1 MRQIM
6 FTGLQAPRLKLNT
19 ALISQIWLNYRMLYI
34 LIFVALLLL
43 IYWPQFWVKS
53 VLGRYNQQPE
63 KNFPGTGGEFAR
75 HLLDR
80 FELSHIKVEATELG
94 DHYDPESLSVRL
106 TQDKF
111 DAKTLTAITVAAH
124 ECGHALQHAA
134 NEPLFLWRSRFAYSS
149 VWATR
154 LGSFLL
160 FTAPVLSL
168 ITRAPPAA
176 LIGFAGAFLI
186 MGFGIAVQIITLP
199 VELDA
204 SFNKAL
210 PMLKSGYLE
219 PHQLPA
225 ANKILKAAAWTYVA
239 GALASL
245 LNFWRWMAVFRR

>member
-1 MRQIM
+1 MV
-6 FTGLQAPRLKLNT
+6 
-19 ALISQIWLNYRMLYI
+19 YI
-34 LIFVALLLL
+34 LIFIVLLLL
-43 IYWPQFWVKS
+43 IFWPQYWVKS
-53 VLGRYNQQPE
+53 VLSRYNQQAE

-80 FELSHIKVEATELG
+80 FELFHIKVEPTEIG
-94 DHYDPESLSVRL
+94 DHYDPESQIVRL
-106 TQDKF
+106 TRDKF
-111 DAKTLTAITVAAH
+111 DARTLTAITVAAH

-134 NEPLFLWRSRFAYSS
+134 KEPLFHWRSRLAYSA

-160 FTAPVLSL
+160 FATPVLGL
-168 ITRAPPAA
+168 VTRAPPAA
-176 LIGFAGAFLI
+176 LMSMAGAFLI
-186 MGFGIAVQIITLP
+186 MGFGIVVQIITLP

-204 SFNKAL
+204 SFNKAM

-245 LNFWRWMAVFRR
+245 LNFWRWMAVLRR